1 MPEPVLIL
9 TAMGIAVAASAL
21 IFVICGWRWRRAAG
35 PPWLNAGW
43 VLGVGFG
50 LLLGCWALR
59 IRPHWPPS
67 EVIDR
72 LLGLVLPAVLVV
84 ELLAVFPKVPRW
96 LVWTLRLALVAGSA
110 RVLLQGT
117 SYITDLA
124 GPGTSEWSPP
134 LAWVIFG
141 GLGALEA
148 AVWALLSLLDRRAPG
163 PSVPVCL
170 AVASAGAALTVMFS
184 GSASGGQVGLPLAAA
199 IVGSTTAMLVLT
211 RSSRGTGPLGVPI
224 IGLFSLLVMGRFFGE
239 LPSAFALLLFCAPLL
254 GWLPELPYVNRLPS
268 WARGLARVLLV
279 GALVSALVVLA
290 QRKFDR
296 DFQSPS
302 GAAGT
307 EEPSVQDYL
316 IFGK

>member
-1 MPEPVLIL
+1 MPEPVVIL

-21 IFVICGWRWRRAAG
+21 IFVICGWRGRRAVG

-50 LLLGCWALR
+50 LLLGCWALG

-96 LVWTLRLALVAGSA
+96 LVWTLRLALVAGGA

-141 GLGALEA
+141 GLAALEA
-148 AVWALLSLLDRRAPG
+148 AVWALLSLLVRRAPG

-170 AVASAGAALTVMFS
+170 AVASAGAALIVMFS
-184 GSASGGQVGLPLAAA
+184 GYASGGQVGLPLAAA
-199 IVGSTTAMLVLT
+199 IVGAATAMLVLT
-211 RSSRGTGPLGVPI
+211 RSSRGAGPLGVPI

-239 LPSAFALLLFCAPLL
+239 LTSAYALLLFCAPLL
-254 GWLPELPYVNRLPS
+254 GWIPELPYIRRMPS

-302 GAAGT
+302 GAGT

-316 IFGK
+316 NFGK

>member
-1 MPEPVLIL
+1 MPEPVVIL

-21 IFVICGWRWRRAAG
+21 IFVICGWRGRRAVG

-50 LLLGCWALR
+50 LLLGCWALG

-96 LVWTLRLALVAGSA
+96 LVWTLRLALVAGGA

-124 GPGTSEWSPP
+124 GPGTSEWSPL

-199 IVGSTTAMLVLT
+199 IVGAATATLVLT
-211 RSSRGTGPLGVPI
+211 RSSRGTGRLGVPI

-239 LPSAFALLLFCAPLL
+239 LPSAYALLLFFAPLL
-254 GWLPELPYVNRLPS
+254 GWLPELPYVSRLPS
-268 WARGLARVLLV
+268 WARGLASVLLV
-279 GALVSALVVLA
+279 GSLVSALVVLA

-302 GAAGT
+302 GAGT
-307 EEPSVQDYL
+307 KEPSVQDYMN
-316 IFGK
+316 FGK